1 MLQEYNVNVG
11 LKYHLFGNYII
22 TNKKNGTLYTGVTN
36 NLIRRIYEHK
46 NKIVDGFTAK
56 YNLNKLVYFEEAT
69 DAISAIEREKQLKG
83 WTRKRKEKLINDS
96 NPDWVDLSLSF

>member
-1 MLQEYNVNVG
+1 MKTYYV
-11 LKYHLFGNYII
+11 YILSNQ
-22 TNKKNGTLYTGVTN
+22 TDTTLYIGVTN
-36 NLIRRIYEHK
+36 NLERRIYEHK

-96 NPDWVDLSLSF
+96 NPNWVDHSVSF